1 MLLANVHSGSV
12 LIAQP
17 SIMGESFFERSVI
30 LLAKHEEKGSVG
42 FVLNKPLGV
51 CLSDLIKDVTKGFEV
66 FSGGPVEQDNLY
78 FIHNVPNLIPNSIE
92 ISKGI
97 YWGGDFEIV
106 KYLIENNKI
115 DESNVKFFLGY
126 AGWGANQLIAEISDD
141 SWIVKEKETDEII
154 SIPHVNFWKNELKQI
169 GGDFLL
175 WINSPKN
182 PSHN

>member
-51 CLSDLIKDVTKGFEV
+51 YLCDLIKDVTKNFQV

-78 FIHNVPNLIPNSIE
+78 FIHNVPSLIPNSIE
-92 ISKGI
+92 ISNGV
-97 YWGGDFEIV
+97 YWGGDFEV
-106 KYLIENNKI
+106 MKQLIENEEI
-115 DESNVKFFLGY
+115 TSSNVKFFLGY
-126 AGWGANQLIAEISDD
+126 SGWGANQLVTEISDD
-141 SWIVKEKETDEII
+141 SWIVKEKDTAEII
-154 SIPHVNFWKNELKQI
+154 SIPHTNFWKNELKQI